1 MHALR
6 RASIIPILAVAI
18 LCSRSLS
25 HTPHTLYAI
34 SNGISMNNLN
44 MFSSLFSFPLLS
56 FSSISSESKIVSS
69 FQLKTTNAHFCTRV
83 CVSCVWAQKRE
94 EYAKYSK
101 RKLKNRPIDKCWCLR
116 SFFIVPCNVRFI
128 CLFVC
133 LLFFHLL
140 FWHSMCHSKTKA
152 IWSHYGVDSQNFVSL
167 WRCGRIPCIHI
178 IIHPRV
184 CACFPTQHTQRGSLI
199 HVHRTSYIRGRPI
212 EYTQLKEK
220 SHVQTSCSPSSS
232 SSSIP
237 MPYIA
242 GVWCVLYTL
251 LYMSWTNTHTQC
263 RFSMNACFVFLS
275 VSLPRCLCLVH
286 TFLLNVQMCS
296 NNIAFI
302 HNRRF

>member
-1 MHALR
+1 
-6 RASIIPILAVAI
+6 
-18 LCSRSLS
+18 
-25 HTPHTLYAI
+25 
-34 SNGISMNNLN
+34 MNNLN

-69 FQLKTTNAHFCTRV
+69 FQLKTTNAYFCTRV

-101 RKLKNRPIDKCWCLR
+101 RKLKNRPIDKCWWLR

-133 LLFFHLL
+133 LLFFSSLVL
-140 FWHSMCHSKTKA
+140 AFYVPFENESNLKPLRRRLAKFRFTVAMRTHSMYTHYHSSACVCLFPNTA
-152 IWSHYGVDSQNFVSL
+152 YTERLAPYMYIAHRTYGVDPLSILN
-167 WRCGRIPCIHI
+167 WRKNHMYKHHAHRHRHPYRCHTRWCMVCTVYAFIHELNE
-178 IIHPRV
+178 H
-184 CACFPTQHTQRGSLI
+184 
-199 HVHRTSYIRGRPI
+199 
-212 EYTQLKEK
+212 
-220 SHVQTSCSPSSS
+220 
-232 SSSIP
+232 
-237 MPYIA
+237 
-242 GVWCVLYTL
+242 
-251 LYMSWTNTHTQC
+251 THTQC